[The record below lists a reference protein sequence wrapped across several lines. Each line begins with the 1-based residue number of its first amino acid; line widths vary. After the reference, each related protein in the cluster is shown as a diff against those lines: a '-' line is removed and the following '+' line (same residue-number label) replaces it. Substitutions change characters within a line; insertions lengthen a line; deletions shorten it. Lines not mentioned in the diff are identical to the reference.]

1 KYYWH
6 VRYKDDK
13 GDWSSWS
20 NETWFRT
27 ETGGGEPD
35 FTISA
40 TPSSRTVVRGGST
53 TYTVSLTSQNG
64 FNSSVS
70 LGISGLPSGC
80 THNFNP
86 GSVTPTGSSTL
97 TVTTST
103 STPTGT
109 YTLTITGTGG
119 GKTHST
125 QIELIVNESGSDPQ
139 IIMDSYSINYDSINN
154 DGTVGPGEYAYFSIT
169 LENIGGSTA
178 GGVTASI
185 QTDDSYVDHYS
196 TYSVS
201 FGDITVGNTA
211 SSSSYDFYLHVS
223 EACTDGHVI
232 PFNITITD
240 SQSHQWSDSFEIT
253 VIDNIG
259 PSAYDC
265 QVSPKITSKGS
276 KVNISV
282 YAEDSA
288 GIRSVKALI
297 KKSGD
302 IIKLLTLYD
311 DGNHNDGSSGD
322 GIFGN
327 SWTTLSEEND
337 YVVDIRTTD
346 NLGNMRYYAGMQGF
360 TTKQWNKKS
369 KILLVLDYQ
378 SSDTWIAYYY
388 ESALA
393 ENGYKYDTWLS
404 FYRGAPNSSILN
416 QYIGGVVIWSVPS
429 YYNVE
434 LENSTVQSALESY
447 LNSGGNLFISGQ
459 DIGYLTEHGDITSN
473 FYNNYLHATY
483 VQDDTGLYTLNGVS
497 GDPISN
503 GITLDISGGAGNQSW
518 PSEIDPISPA
528 VTIFTYNA
536 SSSASLEKTIPEIPF
551 EENKKISAKVK
562 AISSSGSGAIRVN
575 TGTYKVVYFAFGFEG
590 INSYDTR
597 ANLMGRIMSWLGLSS
612 STDTISITVKNQS
625 NDPAESAL
633 VEIYSDTDS
642 SPDMRGYTDV
652 NGQIEF
658 TLPVGTYT
666 LVTSSEYDHFVVVE
680 SVSVP
685 SSITVNTAGTVQI
698 SLNAKKKDGSALD
711 TGIFASPLWGS
722 LGGVGH
728 TDSNGNIT
736 FNVTPG
742 VYNVYAWSWGD
753 LYYLKKE
760 NVNLTYSQNI
770 SFDSRYMSTKNFSMT
785 IDNFSRANFVP
796 WDNDVGWAPV
806 FTLIGGESVV
816 FSEGTRPISYELVY
830 EDTSTWYFR
839 SITWK
844 CPFSEDVHLNVGGQF
859 EIYPRA
865 NGNYIP
871 GDTAEIKGCFLDEY
885 GNNYTLIIKETT
897 SSSGSSSVIK
907 FGDKKLR
914 EAKNNLDSS
923 IKKLQATTTDYFYPY
938 L

>member
-1 KYYWH
+1 GPDITNLKSIPSSPVNESHTGSIRLQGDVFDGSGISSVKIGYGYDGTIQYWKSYSGHSGNTYWYDIPRSEWSQH
-6 VRYKDDK
+6 VGDTICWRIHAYDNDNDVPSDEEDSYSSWQYVDIEGSNNPQLYVHPTLHNFGTMDK
-13 GDWSSWS
+13 GQTASWTFYIENSGGGTLSWNVNESLSWVTSISPSSG
-20 NETWFRT
+20 TTTT
-27 ETGGGEPD
+27 ETDSVTVNIDTSSLSQGQHYDGYLSVTSDGGSEDVYVEVTISGGGEPD

-40 TPSSRTVVRGGST
+40 TPSSGTVVQGGST

-64 FNSSVS
+64 FSSSVS
-70 LGISGLPSGC
+70 LSISGLPSGC

-86 GSVTPTGSSTL
+86 DSVTPTGSSTL

-369 KILLVLDYQ
+369 KILMVLDYQ

-416 QYIGGVVIWSVPS
+416 QYIDGVVIWSVPS

-434 LENSTVQSALESY
+434 LENSTVQSTLESY

-658 TLPVGTYT
+658 T
-666 LVTSSEYDHFVVVE
+666 
-680 SVSVP
+680 
-685 SSITVNTAGTVQI
+685 
-698 SLNAKKKDGSALD
+698 
-711 TGIFASPLWGS
+711 
-722 LGGVGH
+722 
-728 TDSNGNIT
+728 
-736 FNVTPG
+736 
-742 VYNVYAWSWGD
+742 
-753 LYYLKKE
+753 
-760 NVNLTYSQNI
+760 
-770 SFDSRYMSTKNFSMT
+770 
-785 IDNFSRANFVP
+785 
-796 WDNDVGWAPV
+796 
-806 FTLIGGESVV
+806 
-816 FSEGTRPISYELVY
+816 
-830 EDTSTWYFR
+830 
-839 SITWK
+839 
-844 CPFSEDVHLNVGGQF
+844 
-859 EIYPRA
+859 
-865 NGNYIP
+865 
-871 GDTAEIKGCFLDEY
+871 
-885 GNNYTLIIKETT
+885 
-897 SSSGSSSVIK
+897 
-907 FGDKKLR
+907 
-914 EAKNNLDSS
+914 
-923 IKKLQATTTDYFYPY
+923 
-938 L
+938 